1 MDMNAMDMLSC
12 WLHRRR
18 IRRRIF
24 PVDYFQY
31 VLSSLN
37 RVSGSSKYENRWILK
52 RLVKEALLHVP
63 DVGAQ
68 YYSHYIAT
76 HELYKK
82 ILPIPGHIVEVGVYR
97 GRTTILFAYLIQLYG
112 EVNTHRSIYA
122 FDTFQG
128 HPHEQIVEDGS
139 ESLARFENTS
149 VDFVREVMRRANAA
163 EYVHFIEGDVVQT
176 LPIFLANHPDFK
188 VALLYNDCNLYT
200 PTKAVLE
207 NLLPRMQPGGIIY
220 LDSYNN
226 PGQHGETRA
235 ADEVLSSYGLV
246 LQKDLPPLSQPAYCV
261 IPESGFSIVQ
271 DS

>member
-1 MDMNAMDMLSC
+1 MDVKAMAMLSG
-12 WLHRRR
+12 WLHRRM

-24 PVDYFQY
+24 PLDYFQY
-31 VLSSLN
+31 VLGRLN
-37 RVSGSSKYENRWILK
+37 KVSGSSQYENRWILK
-52 RLVKEALLHVP
+52 RLISEGLLHIP
-63 DVGAQ
+63 HVGAK
-68 YYSHYIAT
+68 YYSHYLAT
-76 HELYKK
+76 YELYKK
-82 ILPIPGHIVEVGVYR
+82 ILPVPGHIVEVGVYR
-97 GRTTILFAYLIQLYG
+97 GRTTILFAYLIELFG
-112 EVNTHRSIYA
+112 EVSRDRNIYG

-128 HPHEQIVEDGS
+128 HPHEQVVEEGN
-139 ESLARFENTS
+139 ESVAKFENTS
-149 VDFVREVMRRANAA
+149 LDFVREVMRRANAT
-163 EYVHFIEGDVVQT
+163 EYVHFIEGDVVHT

-226 PGQHGETRA
+226 PSQHGETRA
-235 ADEVLSSYGLV
+235 ADEVLSRYGLV

-261 IPESGFSIVQ
+261 IPESGFGIVP